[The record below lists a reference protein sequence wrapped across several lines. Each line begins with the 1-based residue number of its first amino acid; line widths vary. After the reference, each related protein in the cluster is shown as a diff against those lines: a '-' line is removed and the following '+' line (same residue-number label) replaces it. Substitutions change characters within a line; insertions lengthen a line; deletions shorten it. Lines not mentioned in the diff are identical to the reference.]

1 MRLTDTSIRTIKL
14 PADKTD
20 HIEWD
25 EKLPG
30 FGLRLRGS
38 ARTWIAQSRLHGK
51 TVRIKLGTADKM
63 DAEAARRLAK
73 QALGQIE
80 EGINPHAVRQEA
92 RDKAA
97 ETFGAVAKL
106 YLTHARAR
114 LKPRSMKEVT
124 RHIGK
129 HLACFDG
136 ELIHA
141 INRRQVSLRLAEI
154 AEDSGPAAANR
165 VRATLSALFG
175 WAMREGIVDTN
186 PVIGTNKATKSGARE
201 RVLTDA
207 ELAAIWAACRDDD
220 HGRIVKLLM
229 LTGQRRDE
237 VGAVTWDEIDLNR
250 EIWNLPAERSKNHR
264 AHSIPLSPAAVA
276 ILQSMPRRVRNGA
289 PDCVFGKSGRR
300 FSGWS
305 KAKAALDRRI
315 REPAPWRLHDLRRTA
330 ATVMADRLGVLPHVV
345 EAVLNHVSGHKAGVA
360 GVYNRARYE
369 AEMRDALNRWDE
381 YLQSIV
387 GGTVR

>member
-1 MRLTDTSIRTIKL
+1 
-14 PADKTD
+14 
-20 HIEWD
+20 
-25 EKLPG
+25 
-30 FGLRLRGS
+30 
-38 ARTWIAQSRLHGK
+38 
-51 TVRIKLGTADKM
+51 
-63 DAEAARRLAK
+63 
-73 QALGQIE
+73 
-80 EGINPHAVRQEA
+80 VRQEA

-114 LKPRSMKEVT
+114 LKPRSMKELT

-136 ELIHA
+136 ESIHA

-154 AEDSGPAAANR
+154 AEDNGPAAANR
-165 VRATLSALFG
+165 VRATLSALFA

-186 PVIGTNKATKSGARE
+186 PVTGTNKAAESGARE

-207 ELAAIWAACRDDD
+207 ELAAIWAALRDDD
-220 HGRIVKLLM
+220 HGRIVKLLTI
-229 LTGQRRDE
+229 TGQRRDE
-237 VGAVTWDEIDLNR
+237 VGAMTWNEVDFDAGV
-250 EIWNLPAERSKNHR
+250 WNLPAERSKNHR
-264 AHSIPLSPAAVA
+264 AHSIPLSPPAVA
-276 ILQSMPRRVRNGA
+276 ILKSMTRRVRDDDS
-289 PDCVFGKSGRR
+289 PDCVFGESGRG

-315 REPAPWRLHDLRRTA
+315 GEPAPWRLHDLRRTA
-330 ATVMADRLGVLPHVV
+330 ATMMADRLGVLPHVV
-345 EAVLNHVSGHKAGVA
+345 EAVLNHVSGHKSGVA

-369 AEMRDALNRWDE
+369 AEMRDALNRWGE

-387 GGTVR
+387 GGAA